1 MRKFLALGGLLLLG
15 AIIFGA
21 FPNFFVFVPPILSI
35 SATLLIIGFIILW
48 GSLAGKL
55 RLRDKI
61 LNNLK
66 LQGNEKVLD
75 VGCGSG
81 LMLIGAAKRL
91 TKGKAI
97 GIDIWQT
104 DEQTGNSAEKTRQ
117 NVKIEK
123 VEKKIE
129 IKTADAKSLPFP
141 NESFE
146 IVVSSWALHNLDEP
160 EEREK
165 ALLEIIRVL
174 KKGGKIAI
182 ADIRHGQEYAEF
194 FAKNGL
200 QNIEISRPYFLFIS
214 PTLIITANK

>member
-1 MRKFLALGGLLLLG
+1 M
-15 AIIFGA
+15 
-21 FPNFFVFVPPILSI
+21 
-35 SATLLIIGFIILW
+35 LW
-48 GSLAGKL
+48 GSLAGKF
-55 RLRDKI
+55 RLRNKM

-75 VGCGSG
+75 VGCGAG

-91 TKGKAI
+91 TKGKVI

-104 DEQTGNSAEKTRQ
+104 DEQSENSLEKTRQ

-123 VEKKIE
+123 VEKNVE

-141 NESFE
+141 NDSFD
-146 IVVSSWALHNLDEP
+146 IIVSSWALHNLYEP

-165 ALLEIIRVL
+165 SLREIIRVL
-174 KKGGKIAI
+174 KKGGKIAL

-200 QNIEISRPYFLFIS
+200 QNIEISRPYFLFIT